1 MKEKALTVK
10 SKQSKKNWVCH
21 HCGSGRD
28 CWNLV
33 AEENTKSQKQYKEL
47 KDEDSLVTEVNDLAG
62 I

>member
-1 MKEKALTVK
+1 MK